1 MGHSYGG
8 VAMRSREAVKF
19 FDAEAAEY
27 RALLTELGLAKS
39 YEAGATRRGG

>member
-1 MGHSYGG
+1 MEGSVVLMGHSYGG

-27 RALLTELGLAKS
+27 RALLTELGLGK
-39 YEAGATRRGG
+39 